1 LEALSSF
8 LQYLQ
13 FEKRYS
19 ILTVQAYSRDLEQFF
34 VFVSTTFGHIEPN
47 QIKHLHIRSWLA
59 QLKEIDNSSKSINRK
74 ISSLKSFFKF
84 LLRQNIIKELPTT
97 KIVSPKVAKRLPTFL
112 QENQM
117 STLLDHVS
125 FAQTF
130 EGKTERII
138 IELLYSTGMR
148 RIELCHLKESQ
159 IEFGTKLI
167 RIIGK
172 GNKERLMPM
181 VPNLANLLQDYLI
194 EKSKIE
200 NVNNEYLL
208 VLKNGKPLYEKF
220 IYNVAKK
227 YLGMVST
234 QDKKSPHVLRHTFAT
249 HILNNGAQ
257 LNAVKELLGHAN
269 LAATQIYTHNSIE
282 KLKKVFEKA
291 HPKA

>member
-1 LEALSSF
+1 
-8 LQYLQ
+8 
-13 FEKRYS
+13 
-19 ILTVQAYSRDLEQFF
+19 
-34 VFVSTTFGHIEPN
+34 
-47 QIKHLHIRSWLA
+47 
-59 QLKEIDNSSKSINRK
+59 
-74 ISSLKSFFKF
+74 
-84 LLRQNIIKELPTT
+84 LRQNIIKELPTT

-117 STLLDHVS
+117 STLLDRVS

-194 EKSKIE
+194 EKSKIK

-220 IYNVAKK
+220 IYIVAKK

-234 QDKKSPHVLRHTFAT
+234 QDKKNPHVLRHTFAT

>member
-1 LEALSSF
+1 
-8 LQYLQ
+8 
-13 FEKRYS
+13 
-19 ILTVQAYSRDLEQFF
+19 
-34 VFVSTTFGHIEPN
+34 
-47 QIKHLHIRSWLA
+47 
-59 QLKEIDNSSKSINRK
+59 
-74 ISSLKSFFKF
+74 
-84 LLRQNIIKELPTT
+84 LRQNIIKELPTT

-117 STLLDHVS
+117 STLLDRVS

-194 EKSKIE
+194 EKSKIK

>member
-1 LEALSSF
+1 M
-8 LQYLQ
+8 
-13 FEKRYS
+13 
-19 ILTVQAYSRDLEQFF
+19 
-34 VFVSTTFGHIEPN
+34 
-47 QIKHLHIRSWLA
+47 
-59 QLKEIDNSSKSINRK
+59 
-74 ISSLKSFFKF
+74 
-84 LLRQNIIKELPTT
+84 RQNIIKELPTT